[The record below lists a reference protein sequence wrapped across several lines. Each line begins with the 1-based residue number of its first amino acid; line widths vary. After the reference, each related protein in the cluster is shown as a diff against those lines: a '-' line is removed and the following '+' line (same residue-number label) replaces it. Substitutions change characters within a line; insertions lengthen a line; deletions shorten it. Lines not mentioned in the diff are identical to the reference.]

1 MIGVIWIG
9 GGREDLRMGLV
20 IRQMVGYRIGMWEAT
35 TRDSLRE
42 GDGLYAET
50 EYEG

>member
-1 MIGVIWIG
+1 
-9 GGREDLRMGLV
+9 MGLV
-20 IRQMVGYRIGMWEAT
+20 IREMVGQRMGTWEQS